1 MNTGKACL
9 HLALIHTLRHT
20 NTQSSLV
27 DSPVFGDVCSAVLKI
42 VGNSRGSGPERGG
55 TQSKRRV
62 Y

>member
-1 MNTGKACL
+1 MNTGKARL
-9 HLALIHTLRHT
+9 HSLIHTRSS
-20 NTQSSLV
+20 TQTQRRLV
-27 DSPVFGDVCSAVLKI
+27 YSPVFGDVCSAVLKI